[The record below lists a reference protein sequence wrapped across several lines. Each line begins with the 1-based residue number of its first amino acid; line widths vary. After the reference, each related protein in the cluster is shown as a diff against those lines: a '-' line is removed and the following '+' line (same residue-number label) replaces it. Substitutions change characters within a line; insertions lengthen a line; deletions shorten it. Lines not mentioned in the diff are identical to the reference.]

1 MMKNKTIS
9 TKAKEL
15 KSIFL
20 SAETAFSG
28 FSKTSI
34 SKRIQLLTSLQKV
47 ITEKQNEIAARIHA
61 ATGKNETEALLT
73 EVLPTLA
80 FIKDY
85 RRNLPKY
92 LKTDKVAIPFA
103 FLGIKARTELRPSGV
118 ALIIS
123 PWNFPFYLAMAPLIT
138 AVSAGNAAILKPS
151 ELSPDIGTLCA
162 ELFAKAGFP
171 KNTVQIAYGK
181 GDIANSLIYMKP
193 SRIFFTG
200 STAVGRLI
208 GKAAGELIIPCLLE
222 LGGKAPMLVF
232 ADCNLERAA
241 NAAVFGAFCNAGQ
254 VCVAASRIYV
264 ADKIY
269 DDFVAKVLTKTLT
282 LPKEDLGKIVQP
294 QHTAYLKSL
303 INDALKKGAKQL
315 CGHLGT
321 KDFSPVILADTK
333 GNMQIMQAETF
344 GPVMAITR
352 FSGKSKD
359 ALALAN
365 NSDYGLSASIFT
377 KNRQKAARIAAGIN
391 AGNININDVIQSV
404 GIPSLPFG
412 GIKQSGIGRYHGKRG
427 IEFFSDEIS
436 IASSPQLFP
445 SAMTWL
451 PYGSSLKK
459 YLKNIT
465 CGLYGSGSK
474 FAFIKSALALFLR
487 NFRE

>member
-1 MMKNKTIS
+1 MKNKTIS
-9 TKAKEL
+9 TKTKEL
-15 KSIFL
+15 KNIFL
-20 SAETAFSG
+20 NAESAFTN

-34 SKRIQLLTSLQKV
+34 SKRIQLLTNLQNV
-47 ITEKQNEIAARIHA
+47 IAEKQNEIAARIHA
-61 ATGKNETEALLT
+61 VVGKNETEALLT

-92 LKTDKVAIPFA
+92 LKTEKVAIPFA

-138 AVSAGNAAILKPS
+138 AVSAGNTAILKPS
-151 ELSPDIGTLCA
+151 EVSPDIGTLCA

-181 GDIANSLIYMKP
+181 GDVANSLIYMRP

-222 LGGKAPMLVF
+222 LGGKSPMLVF

-269 DDFVAKVLTKTLT
+269 DDFVSKALTKTLA
-282 LPKEDLGKIVQP
+282 LPKEDLGKIAQP

-303 INDALKKGAKQL
+303 ITDALQKGAKQL

-333 GNMQIMQAETF
+333 ENMQIMQAETF
-344 GPVMAITR
+344 GPVMAIAR

-365 NSDYGLSASIFT
+365 NSDYGLSASVFT
-377 KNRQKAARIAAGIN
+377 KNRQKATRIAAGIN

-404 GIPSLPFG
+404 AIPSLPFG
-412 GIKQSGIGRYHGKRG
+412 GIKQSGIGRYHGKKG
-427 IEFFSDEIS
+427 LEFFSDEIS

-451 PYGSSLKK
+451 PYSSGLKK
-459 YLKNIT
+459 HLENIID
-465 CGLYGSGSK
+465 GLYGSGSK
-474 FAFIKSALALFLR
+474 LAFIKSALALFLR